1 MIGGSLM
8 IGRVSRL
15 CLLGLT
21 AAVTPAAAQEA
32 RLPPF
37 EELVYLSC
45 SEAQAMAPSE
55 RVAIARFLAD
65 RAAAHYGIA
74 LADEEAAGRE
84 LGILVRGGCTMFPQ
98 ALLFG
103 VIAQAL
109 RVEAERLAAAR

>member
-1 MIGGSLM
+1 M

-45 SEAQAMAPSE
+45 SDAQAMEPAE
-55 RVAIARFLAD
+55 RVAVARFLAN
-65 RAAAHYGIA
+65 RAATHYGIA
-74 LADEEAAGRE
+74 LPDDEAVGRE
-84 LGILVRGGCTMFPQ
+84 LGTLVRGACTMFPQ

>member
-1 MIGGSLM
+1 M

-103 VIAQAL
+103 VIAQAV

>member
-103 VIAQAL
+103 VIAQAI

>member
-1 MIGGSLM
+1 
-8 IGRVSRL
+8 
-15 CLLGLT
+15 
-21 AAVTPAAAQEA
+21 
-32 RLPPF
+32 
-37 EELVYLSC
+37 
-45 SEAQAMAPSE
+45 MAPSE

-103 VIAQAL
+103 VIAQAV